1 MNKINNW
8 FTITNLCE
16 KQGVEVTT
24 ELRNHFNT
32 FPEKHLLYL
41 TTDTVGRGICVGY
54 YQNDI
59 LKSVKL
65 FY

>member
-1 MNKINNW
+1 MSVVNNW
-8 FTITNLCE
+8 FRITDLCN
-16 KQGVEVTT
+16 KQAVEISP
-24 ELRNHFNT
+24 ELRNHFNS

-41 TTDTVGRGICVGY
+41 TTDTVGKGICVGY
-54 YQNDI
+54 YQGDI